1 MVTGYISP
9 RALVEG
15 RILPGA
21 IVLGPSRIGPG
32 SLVDNMVVIG
42 YPVRRGLHAII
53 SGESRGTLK
62 AMDEA
67 SKGSLIGERA
77 IVRSGTVVYERS
89 TLGPG
94 VETGHNVL
102 IREETVIGRGSLV
115 GSGTIIDG
123 RVTIGE
129 HVRIESGVYIPPYT
143 RIGDNV
149 FIGPRA
155 VFTNDR
161 YPPSS
166 RLQGAV
172 VEDDAVIG
180 ANSVILPGVRIGRG
194 SVVAAGSIVTRD
206 VPPGSVVM
214 GAPARV
220 VGTRGEYEEK
230 RRAWEQAGTGGEA

>member
-1 MVTGYISP
+1 MGFISQ
-9 RALVEG
+9 RSIVEG
-15 RILPGA
+15 KISPGA
-21 IVLGPSRIGPG
+21 IVLGPSKIGL
-32 SLVDNMVVIG
+32 SSFIDNMVIIG
-42 YPVRRGLHAII
+42 YPVRRGLHSILSDKDPSVI
-53 SGESRGTLK
+53 ESMDNVSSG
-62 AMDEA
+62 AY
-67 SKGSLIGERA
+67 IGERV
-77 IVRSGTVVYERS
+77 IIRSGTVIYERS
-89 TLGPG
+89 SLESG

-102 IREETVIGRGSLV
+102 IREETVVGRGSLV
-115 GSGTIIDG
+115 GTGTIIDG

-129 HVRIESGVYIPPYT
+129 RVRIESGVYIPPYT

-172 VEDDAVIG
+172 VEDDVVIG
-180 ANSVILPGVRIGRG
+180 ANSVILPDVRIGRG

-206 VPPGSVVM
+206 VPPGSVVV

-220 VGTRGEYEEK
+220 VGTREEYEKK
-230 RRAWEQAGTGGEA
+230 RRAWEQAGMGGEA